1 LDHLQARLVKPEA
14 VDLIYDAD
22 ESFEDRHTA
31 GSHHDGTCLVGV
43 KVAIVLTIT
52 SNRSIASR

>member
-1 LDHLQARLVKPEA
+1 VKPEA

-31 GSHHDGTCLVGV
+31 GSHHDGTWLVGV